1 MKKLLFFL
9 LILAVFPVFSQEI
22 IMTDEGATE
31 TDSGTFYDPGGPNEG
46 IQQGTFTHT
55 ICPETD
61 GKLLVAR
68 FSEFV
73 LGPLNLTIYDGDLT
87 DDPEIPEI
95 GVYTGGGF
103 TGDNAE
109 LESVTASDDNPT
121 GCLTF
126 VFSSPISNDDL
137 GWEAELDIR
146 DPCQTY
152 DMGIN
157 TGFDNT
163 QNVAVG
169 EQLDFFADVTPSSGI
184 YDNLT
189 YTWDFGDGTPP
200 VQGANVTHSYNAI
213 DTFTVT
219 ITVED
224 EFGCAGTPFTINVTT
239 EARYISVEAGFPY
252 NNYSASTQFDVT
264 TPNTGQNKTIT
275 STEDLVKDIL
285 VDNDCAILDNITF
298 SGNTS
303 AASIGYFSRN
313 NSGFGIDEGIV
324 ITTGVAANS
333 PGPHNSTL
341 SDGSWA
347 GDSDLEN
354 VIPDLTSKDASILE
368 FDFVA
373 ASTTLNF
380 DFVFAS
386 EEYGFYQCDYSDSF
400 AFLLTNLDTGE
411 TQNIA
416 IVPGTNDPISVTTIR
431 DQEHNGS
438 CNSLNSEYFDAYY
451 GGANGVADPIAYKG
465 YTVVMTAEADIVPGT
480 EYHIKMVIADRGDFR
495 LDSAIF
501 LSAGTFDFGTLDL
514 GEDILIGSD
523 EAACEGET
531 ITLDVSSSVELPDD
545 LEIEWFK
552 DGVLIPGESEETL
565 EVSEPGTYSVSYVLD
580 NGLRECNLFSDVE
593 VEFYPTPIPD
603 PAPID
608 LTQCEGNPF
617 NLTLNS
623 PNMIDP
629 ADDLSDFQIKYF
641 TSLEDAENNT
651 NPITNPN
658 NFTFQGTTMPIFVR
672 AEGFVLNQLTGCFE
686 IAEFQITYQD
696 LEISDDLTD
705 LRQCNDYSVPVYF
718 DLTNIEIPENLNG
731 QNPSNLDFEYFLSQ
745 ADAEAGTNPISG
757 YPTNNDVEIY
767 EATEDTEIF
776 VSVLDPSTVGCFD
789 TGSFILKVD
798 NVRIG
803 DLTTTDVIEECQ
815 DPNTG
820 TTVFDL
826 SVKTNPALDGQD
838 ANDYSI
844 YYYTSED
851 AAIANDTDAAIDNT
865 QAYTISDL
873 GQRTIYVNVVND
885 ENTTCH
891 ETSSFLIEAFETPF
905 VENTIDLEECGDFS
919 LTQTFDLT
927 QNESEVIG
935 SQTGNYQVSYYLTEA
950 DAAAGNNSLT
960 SAGEDV
966 TAYSPINPINATQDI
981 YVRIENSNL
990 ESCYSIDSFQII
1002 INDVEVAATQDLEA
1016 CIDPVSGVAN
1026 YDLTMVQDLALGNN
1040 QSLDSHQVNYYNQAG
1055 DLINTPEDYDINVE
1069 ESITIE
1075 ILNSNNTTCTATS
1088 SFELLITPQPTV
1100 SVAPTLEV
1108 CIDFENDANSQVDLT
1123 VQDAFI
1129 NADGTGDVVA
1139 YYATAADFNNE
1150 NPIQNPDAYTLSASQ
1165 TEIFAAVI
1173 NTASSCRSEMTSFAL
1188 DNVIPIVDISN
1199 NDGKSVCLDENGN
1212 LVITETS
1219 PPNIDT
1225 GLSEVDYD
1233 FEWQLDGQLIPG
1245 ETSSN
1250 ITAEQPGEYTV
1261 IVTNDLLGIACEN
1274 SSTATILESGQI
1286 DFELNI
1292 LTDAFQNN
1300 EHAIGVIITELGLGD
1315 YEFRLDYGEW
1325 FDLEEGQ
1332 TEIIFNNV
1340 IGGEH
1345 TVIARDKFGCGL
1357 EKKTITLIDFPEF
1370 FTPNEDGY
1378 NDTWNITNFDQP
1390 DAEIIIYD
1398 RYGKHI
1404 YTMTPAG
1411 IGWDGRYQGELLPS
1425 NDYWFTITYIEPRT
1439 EQTKT
1444 FKSHFTLK
1452 R

>member
-1 MKKLLFFL
+1 MKNLLFTF
-9 LILAVFPVFSQEI
+9 LILTSLSVFSQEI
-22 IMTDEGATE
+22 IMTDSE
-31 TDSGTFYDPGGPNEG
+31 TTFTDTGTFYDSGGPDSG
-46 IQQGTFTHT
+46 IEAVTSVHT
-55 ICPETD
+55 ICPETN
-61 GKLLVAR
+61 GTLIVAK
-68 FSEFV
+68 FQEF
-73 LGPLNLTIYDGDLT
+73 LIGAASLKIYDGDTNTSPL
-87 DDPEIPEI
+87 I
-95 GVYTGGGF
+95 GVYNGINLEGV
-103 TGDNAE
+103 NEE
-109 LESVTASDDNPT
+109 LVSMTASDANPT

-126 VFSSPISNDDL
+126 EFSSIDANPIYT
-137 GWEAELDIR
+137 GWIADISTR
-146 DPCQTY
+146 EPCQSY
-152 DMGIN
+152 NMGIN

-163 QNVAVG
+163 GSVAVG

-189 YTWDFGDGTPP
+189 YTWDFGDGTPN
-200 VQGANVTHSYNAI
+200 QEGANVSHGFNSI
-213 DTFTVT
+213 GTFTVT
-219 ITVED
+219 LAVED

-252 NNYSASTQFDVT
+252 NNYSASTQFDVV
-264 TPNTGQNKTIT
+264 TPNTGREVTIDST
-275 STEDLVKDIL
+275 SALVRDIL
-285 VDNDCAILDNITF
+285 VDNDCANLDNITF

-303 AASIGYFSRN
+303 AASIGYFNRN

-333 PGPHNSTL
+333 PGPHNGTL

-431 DQEHNGS
+431 DQAHNGS
-438 CNSLNSEYFDAYY
+438 CNSQNVEYFDAYY
-451 GGANGVADPIAYKG
+451 GSGGDGVADPIAYRG
-465 YTVVMTAEADIVPGT
+465 YTVVMTAEADLVPET
-480 EYHIKMVIADRGDFR
+480 EYHIKMVIADRGDNNF
-495 LDSAIF
+495 DSAIF

-514 GEDILIGSD
+514 GDDILLGSE

-531 ITLDVSSSVELPDD
+531 ITLDVSSTIDLPDD
-545 LEIEWFK
+545 VEIKWFK
-552 DGVLIPGESEETL
+552 DDELIAGESGFTL
-565 EVSEPGTYSVSYVLD
+565 DVSDPGLYGVSYDLG
-580 NGLRECNLFSDVE
+580 NCELTAEIL
-593 VEFYPTPIPD
+593 VEFYPTPIPE

-617 NLTLNS
+617 DLTINS

-629 ADDLSDFQIKYF
+629 GDDLSDFQIKYF
-641 TSLEDAENNT
+641 TTLEDAENNT
-651 NPITNPN
+651 NPITNPD
-658 NFTFQGTTMPIFVR
+658 NFTFQGTTMPIFAR
-672 AEGFVLNQLTGCFE
+672 AEGFVLNQLTGCIE

-696 LEISDDLTD
+696 LEISDELTN

-731 QNPSNLDFEYFLSQ
+731 QNPNNLVFKYFLTQ
-745 ADAEAGTNPISG
+745 DDAEAGTSPISG
-757 YPTNNDVEIY
+757 NPTNNDVENY

-838 ANDYSI
+838 ANDYSV
-844 YYYTSED
+844 YYYSSED
-851 AAIANDTDAAIDNT
+851 AALINNAESAINDI

-873 GQRTIYVNVVND
+873 GQKTIYVNVVND
-885 ENTTCH
+885 ENTSCF
-891 ETSSFLIEAFETPF
+891 ETSSFLIEAFETPL

-927 QNESEVIG
+927 QNESEVVG

-966 TAYSPINPINATQDI
+966 TAYSPINATQDI
-981 YVRIENSNL
+981 FIRIENSDL
-990 ESCYSIDSFQII
+990 ASCYSIGSFQII
-1002 INDVEVAATQDLEA
+1002 IHDVEVAAVHALES

-1026 YDLTMVQDLALGNN
+1026 YDLTSAQDISLGNN

-1150 NPIQNPDAYTLSASQ
+1150 NPIQNPDAYTLNASQ
-1165 TEIFAAVI
+1165 TEVFAAVI

-1188 DNVIPIVDISN
+1188 DNVIPLVDISDS
-1199 NDGKSVCLDENGN
+1199 DGKSVCIDENGD

-1219 PPNIDT
+1219 PPVIET
-1225 GLSEVDYD
+1225 GMSEVDFD
-1233 FEWQLDGQLIPG
+1233 FEWLLDGQLIPG

-1250 ITAEQPGEYTV
+1250 ITAETPGEYTV
-1261 IVTNDLLGIACEN
+1261 IVSNALSGIACEN
-1274 SSTATILESGQI
+1274 TSTATILESGQI

-1300 EHAIGVIITELGLGD
+1300 EHAIGVIITDIGLGD
-1315 YEFRLDYGEW
+1315 YEFRLDYGDW

-1340 IGGEH
+1340 VGGEH
-1345 TVIARDKFGCGL
+1345 TVTARDKFGCGL

-1404 YTMTPAG
+1404 YTMTSSDT
-1411 IGWDGRYQGELLPS
+1411 GWDGRYQGELLPS

>member
-1 MKKLLFFL
+1 
-9 LILAVFPVFSQEI
+9 
-22 IMTDEGATE
+22 MTDSE
-31 TDSGTFYDPGGPNEG
+31 TTFTDTGTFYDSGGPDSG
-46 IQQGTFTHT
+46 IEAVTSVHT
-55 ICPETD
+55 ICPETN
-61 GKLLVAR
+61 GTLIVAK
-68 FSEFV
+68 FQEF
-73 LGPLNLTIYDGDLT
+73 LIGAASLKIYDGDTNTSPL
-87 DDPEIPEI
+87 I
-95 GVYTGGGF
+95 GVYNGINLEGV
-103 TGDNAE
+103 NEE
-109 LESVTASDDNPT
+109 LVSMTASDANPT

-126 VFSSPISNDDL
+126 EFSSIDANPIYT
-137 GWEAELDIR
+137 GWIADISTR
-146 DPCQTY
+146 EPCQSY
-152 DMGIN
+152 NMGIN

-163 QNVAVG
+163 GSVAVG

-189 YTWDFGDGTPP
+189 YTWDFGDGTPN
-200 VQGANVTHSYNAI
+200 QEGANVSHGFNSI
-213 DTFTVT
+213 GTFTVT
-219 ITVED
+219 LAVED

-252 NNYSASTQFDVT
+252 NNYSASTQFDVV
-264 TPNTGQNKTIT
+264 TPNTGREVTIDST
-275 STEDLVKDIL
+275 SALVRDIL
-285 VDNDCAILDNITF
+285 VDNDCANLDNITF

-303 AASIGYFSRN
+303 AASIGYFNRN

-333 PGPHNSTL
+333 PGPHNGTL

-431 DQEHNGS
+431 DQAHNGS
-438 CNSLNSEYFDAYY
+438 CNSQNVEYFDAYY
-451 GGANGVADPIAYKG
+451 GSGGDGVADPIAYRG
-465 YTVVMTAEADIVPGT
+465 YTVVMTAEADLVPET
-480 EYHIKMVIADRGDFR
+480 EYHIKMVIADRGDNNF
-495 LDSAIF
+495 DSAIF

-514 GEDILIGSD
+514 GDDILLGSE

-531 ITLDVSSSVELPDD
+531 ITLDVSSTIDLPDD
-545 LEIEWFK
+545 VEIKWFK
-552 DGVLIPGESEETL
+552 DDELIAGESGFTL
-565 EVSEPGTYSVSYVLD
+565 DVSDPGLYGVSYDLG
-580 NGLRECNLFSDVE
+580 NCELTAEIL
-593 VEFYPTPIPD
+593 VEFYPTPIPE

-617 NLTLNS
+617 DLTINS

-629 ADDLSDFQIKYF
+629 GDDLSDFQIKYF
-641 TSLEDAENNT
+641 TTLEDAENNT
-651 NPITNPN
+651 NPITNPD
-658 NFTFQGTTMPIFVR
+658 NFTFQGTTMPIFAR
-672 AEGFVLNQLTGCFE
+672 AEGFVLNQLTGCIE

-696 LEISDDLTD
+696 LEISDELTN

-731 QNPSNLDFEYFLSQ
+731 QNPNNLVFKYFLTQ
-745 ADAEAGTNPISG
+745 DDAEAGTSPISG
-757 YPTNNDVEIY
+757 NPTNNDVENY

-838 ANDYSI
+838 ANDYSV
-844 YYYTSED
+844 YYYSSED
-851 AAIANDTDAAIDNT
+851 AALNNDTDAAINDI
-865 QAYTISDL
+865 QAYTIAIL
-873 GQRTIYVNVVND
+873 GQKTIYVNVVND
-885 ENTTCH
+885 ENTSCF
-891 ETSSFLIEAFETPF
+891 ETSSFLIEAFETPL

-927 QNESEVIG
+927 QNESEVVG

-966 TAYSPINPINATQDI
+966 TAYSPINATQDI
-981 YVRIENSNL
+981 FIRIENSDL
-990 ESCYSIDSFQII
+990 ASCYSIGSFQII
-1002 INDVEVAATQDLEA
+1002 IHDVEVAAVHALES

-1026 YDLTMVQDLALGNN
+1026 YDLTSAQDISLGNN

-1150 NPIQNPDAYTLSASQ
+1150 NPIQNPDAYTLNASQ
-1165 TEIFAAVI
+1165 TEVFAAVI

-1188 DNVIPIVDISN
+1188 DNVIPLVDISDS
-1199 NDGKSVCLDENGN
+1199 DGKSVCIDENGD

-1219 PPNIDT
+1219 PPVIET
-1225 GLSEVDYD
+1225 GMSEVDFD
-1233 FEWQLDGQLIPG
+1233 FEWLLDGQLIPG

-1250 ITAEQPGEYTV
+1250 ITAETPGEYTV
-1261 IVTNDLLGIACEN
+1261 IVSNALSGIACEN
-1274 SSTATILESGQI
+1274 TSTATILESGQI

-1300 EHAIGVIITELGLGD
+1300 EHAIGVIITDIGLGD
-1315 YEFRLDYGEW
+1315 YEFRLDYGDW

-1340 IGGEH
+1340 VGGEH
-1345 TVIARDKFGCGL
+1345 TVTARDKFGCGL

-1404 YTMTPAG
+1404 YTMTSSDT
-1411 IGWDGRYQGELLPS
+1411 GWDGRYQGELLPS